1 MQTKMW
7 CLDQR
12 VLHSIYRADS
22 STQLSAIPSSHSGR
36 TKWNDPSS
44 AFSGVLLS
52 GVFPSAA
59 SLTKLYSPLILATT
73 LVLSSIGRT
82 LRGAVDVYSKLSPGL
97 STGCRP
103 VTPGPCTT
111 SLLAEPTVWISNR
124 RDTSWM
130 LCPDAD
136 SFVMRTL

>member
-73 LVLSSIGRT
+73 LVLSSIG
-82 LRGAVDVYSKLSPGL
+82 LQRGAAQRRL
-97 STGCRP
+97 P
-103 VTPGPCTT
+103 VGREQHP
-111 SLLAEPTVWISNR
+111 AEGR
-124 RDTSWM
+124 
-130 LCPDAD
+130 
-136 SFVMRTL
+136 